1 MSKFRLT
8 RIQTLEYEPKK
19 HYYHDHS
26 TDKEMMTIDFDLLYD
41 DPDMMMDRHDIK
53 TILKIEWLAHA
64 PDDWQTFKEIT
75 CGL

>member
-1 MSKFRLT
+1 
-8 RIQTLEYEPKK
+8 
-19 HYYHDHS
+19 
-26 TDKEMMTIDFDLLYD
+26 MMTIDFDLLYD